1 MAFSQKRIAKIN
13 DDTFMLR
20 IALSRGFMNVEFI
33 DENEVS
39 RLDGVQF
46 FFYKI
51 MTLACNQIVDFIG
64 SVIMVISFKGL
75 GAMNAMVVKFPF
87 FPVGYGVGIAGY
99 HNLPRFVS
107 FHS

>member
-75 GAMNAMVVKFPF
+75 GAMNAMVVKFPSSS
-87 FPVGYGVGIAGY
+87 P
-99 HNLPRFVS
+99 
-107 FHS
+107 